1 MNEFWYSTTTMS
13 EESPTPES
21 AAPPEQ
27 PTTPPVQQPT
37 APAPAA
43 YTKEQKDK
51 KMIAGIL
58 GILLGGLGIHKFVLG
73 YTMEGVIMLAVSI
86 VGTVVLCGI
95 PLAPVAMG
103 VIGLIEGILYL
114 TKSDDEFVATYVV
127 GRKGWF

>member
-1 MNEFWYSTTTMS
+1 MS
-13 EESPTPES
+13 EESSTPES
-21 AAPPEQ
+21 ATPQGQ

-37 APAPAA
+37 APAPVA

-51 KMIAGIL
+51 KIIAGIL

-73 YTMEGVIMLAVSI
+73 YTVEGVIMLAVSI
-86 VGTVVLCGI
+86 VGTFVLCGL

-103 VIGLIEGILYL
+103 VIGVIEGILYL
-114 TKSDDEFVATYVV
+114 TKSEDEFVSTYVV

>member
-1 MNEFWYSTTTMS
+1 MS
-13 EESPTPES
+13 EESSTPES
-21 AAPPEQ
+21 APPPEQ

-37 APAPAA
+37 APAPVA

-51 KMIAGIL
+51 KIIAGIL

-73 YTMEGVIMLAVSI
+73 YTVEGVIMLAVSI
-86 VGTVVLCGI
+86 VGTFVMCGL

-103 VIGLIEGILYL
+103 VIGVIEGILYL

-127 GRKGWF
+127 GRRAWF

>member
-1 MNEFWYSTTTMS
+1 MS
-13 EESPTPES
+13 EESSSPES
-21 AAPPEQ
+21 ATPPEQ
-27 PTTPPVQQPT
+27 PTTPPVQQPA
-37 APAPAA
+37 APAAAA

-51 KMIAGIL
+51 KIIAGIL
-58 GILLGGLGIHKFVLG
+58 AILLGGLGIHKFVLG
-73 YTMEGVIMLAVSI
+73 YTMEGVIMLMVSI

-95 PLAPVAMG
+95 PLAPVAIS